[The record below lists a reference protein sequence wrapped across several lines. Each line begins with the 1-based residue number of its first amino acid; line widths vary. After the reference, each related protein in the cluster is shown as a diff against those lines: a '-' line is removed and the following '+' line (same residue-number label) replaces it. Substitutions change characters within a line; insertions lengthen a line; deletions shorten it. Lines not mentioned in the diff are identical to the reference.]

1 LKNAVFGSAS
11 CTCGNCPICK
21 GTKGIQI
28 PTVNAGEFL
37 IHVPILQRL
46 TEKIVTWFLTE
57 NEGPFITDPQWK
69 AVLSDTFASQLEA
82 KLFKMY
88 LKNGRNNSKH
98 TSWLWSCTDKNKKLI
113 KISKDPIDN
122 LDWTFYNLR
131 KLIAEFERLL
141 AYLQV
146 RKAPSFSRQEELRS
160 NLIALTQSFISDQ
173 VMPKFDAIR
182 TGADGSRLSAFT

>member
-1 LKNAVFGSAS
+1 M
-11 CTCGNCPICK
+11 
-21 GTKGIQI
+21 
-28 PTVNAGEFL
+28 
-37 IHVPILQRL
+37 PILQRL
-46 TEKIVTWFLTE
+46 TEKIVTWFQTE

-69 AVLSDTFASQLEA
+69 AVSSDTFASQLEA

-98 TSWLWSCTDKNKKLI
+98 ASWLWSCTDRNKKLI

-131 KLIAEFERLL
+131 KLIAEFERLI

>member
-1 LKNAVFGSAS
+1 M
-11 CTCGNCPICK
+11 
-21 GTKGIQI
+21 
-28 PTVNAGEFL
+28 
-37 IHVPILQRL
+37 PILQRL
-46 TEKIVTWFLTE
+46 TEKIVTWFQIE

-98 TSWLWSCTDKNKKLI
+98 TSWLWSCTDRNKKLI

-131 KLIAEFERLL
+131 KLIAEFERLI